1 VTLPLLVIVSGA
13 PGSGKSTLAR
23 RLAPALG
30 LPLLMRDEFKETLFD
45 TITSNSSFPAA
56 RSAELGRAAYALL
69 YAMTRRL
76 LQADVGAILE
86 SNFYRGLAE
95 PELTPLLAQTR
106 AVQIHCGGDANVI
119 VRRYEQRAAR
129 GERHA
134 GHQDLAVIP
143 RLREYLAT
151 GRCDPL
157 DLTIP
162 SLRVDTTAAQTI
174 QYLPAFDA
182 ILAFVTESTCSVPRR
197 ARNRTLHR

>member
-1 VTLPLLVIVSGA
+1 MTLPLLVIVSGA
-13 PGSGKSTLAR
+13 PGSGKSTLAC

-45 TITSNSSFPAA
+45 TIETDGKADGGSAAA

-69 YAMTRRL
+69 YAVTRRL
-76 LQADVGAILE
+76 LAAGVGAILE

-95 PELTPLLAQTR
+95 PELTPLLVQTR
-106 AVQIHCGGDANVI
+106 AVQIHCGGNADVI
-119 VRRYEQRAAR
+119 IRRYQQRAER

-157 DLTIP
+157 DLAIP
-162 SLRVDTTAAQTI
+162 LLRVDTTAAETI
-174 QYLPAFDA
+174 QYLPTFDA
-182 ILAFVTESTCSVPRR
+182 ILAFVAEHT
-197 ARNRTLHR
+197 

>member
-1 VTLPLLVIVSGA
+1 VTPPLLVIVSGA

-23 RLAPALG
+23 RLARALG

-45 TITSNSSFPAA
+45 TITADGSSPAA

-69 YAMTRRL
+69 YATTRRL
-76 LQADVGAILE
+76 LEADVGAILE

-95 PELTPLLAQTR
+95 PELRPLLPRTR
-106 AVQIHCGGDANVI
+106 AVQIHCGGDAAVI
-119 VRRYEQRAAR
+119 VRRYEQRAMR

-134 GHQDLAVIP
+134 GHQDSSVVP

-157 DLTIP
+157 DLAIP
-162 SLRVDTTAAQTI
+162 SLRVDTTATEAI

-182 ILAFVTESTCSVPRR
+182 ILAFVTKST
-197 ARNRTLHR
+197 

>member
-1 VTLPLLVIVSGA
+1 MTLPLLVIVSGA

-30 LPLLMRDEFKETLFD
+30 LPLLMRDEFKEALFD
-45 TITSNSSFPAA
+45 TILPAGKGDEDSA
-56 RSAELGRAAYALL
+56 AAHSAELGRAAYALL

-76 LQADVGAILE
+76 LAADVGAILE

-95 PELTPLLAQTR
+95 PELTPLLAQTQ
-106 AVQIHCGGDANVI
+106 AVQIHCGGDADVI
-119 VRRYEQRAAR
+119 VRRYRQRAER

-143 RLREYLAT
+143 RLREYLAA

-157 DLTIP
+157 NLTIP
-162 SLRVDTTAAQTI
+162 LLRVDTTAAETV
-174 QYLPAFDA
+174 QYLPPFDA
-182 ILAFVTESTCSVPRR
+182 ILAFVSHHT
-197 ARNRTLHR
+197 